1 MYREMMQK
9 WGRDNFPLSVVA
21 TEMRETVPEHTHDFM
36 ELVIFQRGS
45 ATHSLHLPGGKVSY
59 AVMQGDCFSVL
70 PGETHSFSD
79 GSHAFYHNIIFSPGL
94 IRGQMAALEEFDSW
108 ESLFGS
114 RTPRDRRKI
123 HLPLADRMQ
132 IDAYLARLKEE
143 LDRRTRGY
151 KTVAVSILLEILVLL
166 LRCSPKQM
174 TVHSGTF
181 PRDGGSLLKTI
192 NCLEKSPEKHF
203 SLGQMAKLSGMCVSS
218 FTRKFRIL
226 TGVSPTE
233 YLLSLRI
240 EKAENLLKTTDLP
253 VYAVADMCGFNN
265 INYFIKTF
273 RRFRHVTPARFRKG
287 RP

>member
-1 MYREMMQK
+1 MHREMMQK
-9 WGRDNFPLSVVA
+9 WGKDNFPLSIVA
-21 TEMRETVPEHTHDFM
+21 TEMNDTVPEHTHDFM

-79 GSHAFYHNIIFSPGL
+79 GSRAFYYNIIFSPEL
-94 IRGQMAALEEFDSW
+94 IRDQMPALEEFDSW

-114 RTPRDRRKI
+114 RTPRDRKKI

-151 KTVAVSILLEILVLL
+151 KTVAAAILLEILVQL

-174 TVHSGTF
+174 TVRSGIF
-181 PRDGGSLLKTI
+181 PRDGSNLLKTI
-192 NCLEKSPEKHF
+192 NSLEKAPEKHL
-203 SLGQMAKLSGMCVSS
+203 SLARMAKLSGMCVSS

-233 YLLSLRI
+233 YLISLRI

-253 VYAVADMCGFNN
+253 VYAIADACGFNN

-273 RRFRHVTPARFRKG
+273 RRFRHVTPAKFRAG
-287 RP
+287 RS

>member
-1 MYREMMQK
+1 MHREMMQK
-9 WGRDNFPLSVVA
+9 WGRDNFPLSVVT
-21 TEMRETVPEHTHDFM
+21 TEMKEIVPEHTHDFM

-70 PGETHSFSD
+70 PGETHSFAD
-79 GSHAFYHNIIFSPGL
+79 GNHAFYYNIIFSPGL
-94 IRGQMAALEEFDSW
+94 IHDQMPALEGFDSW
-108 ESLFGS
+108 ESLFGD
-114 RTPRDRRKI
+114 RIPRDRRKI

-151 KTVAVSILLEILVLL
+151 KTVAVAILLEILVQL

-174 TVHSGTF
+174 AVRSGIF
-181 PRDGGSLLKTI
+181 PRDEGHLLKTI
-192 NCLEKSPEKHF
+192 NSLEKTPEKHH
-203 SLGQMAKLSGMCVSS
+203 SLAEMAKLSGMCVSS
-218 FTRKFRIL
+218 FTKKFRIL

-233 YLLSLRI
+233 YLISLRI
-240 EKAENLLKTTDLP
+240 EKAENLLKNTGLP
-253 VYAVADMCGFNN
+253 VYAIAEACGFDN

-273 RRFRHVTPARFRKG
+273 RRFRHVTPAKFRKG
-287 RP
+287 RS

>member
-1 MYREMMQK
+1 MHREMMQK
-9 WGRDNFPLSVVA
+9 WGRDNFPLSVVT
-21 TEMRETVPEHTHDFM
+21 TEMKEIVPEHTHDFM

-79 GSHAFYHNIIFSPGL
+79 GNHAFYYNIIFSPEL
-94 IRGQMAALEEFDSW
+94 IRDRMPTLVEFDSW
-108 ESLFGS
+108 ESLFGD
-114 RTPRDRRKI
+114 RIPRDRRKI

-132 IDAYLARLKEE
+132 IDAYLTRLTDE
-143 LDRRTRGY
+143 LDRRTSGY
-151 KTVAVSILLEILVLL
+151 KIVAAAILLEILVQL

-174 TVHSGTF
+174 AVRSGIF
-181 PRDGGSLLKTI
+181 PRDEGNLLKTI
-192 NCLEKSPEKHF
+192 NSLEKMPEKHH
-203 SLGQMAKLSGMCVSS
+203 SLAEMAKLSGMCVSS
-218 FTRKFRIL
+218 FTKKFRVL

-233 YLLSLRI
+233 YLISLRI

-253 VYAVADMCGFNN
+253 VYAIAEACGFDN

-273 RRFRHVTPARFRKG
+273 RRFRHVTPAKFR
-287 RP
+287 RRRS

>member
-1 MYREMMQK
+1 MHREMMQK
-9 WGRDNFPLSVVA
+9 WGKDNFPLSIVA
-21 TEMRETVPEHTHDFM
+21 TEMNDTVPEHTHDFM

-45 ATHSLHLPGGKVSY
+45 ATHALHLPGGKVSY

-79 GSHAFYHNIIFSPGL
+79 GNHAFYYNIIFSPEL
-94 IRGQMAALEEFDSW
+94 IRGQTPALEEFDSW

-114 RTPRDRRKI
+114 RTPRDRKKI

-174 TVHSGTF
+174 AVKSGTL
-181 PRDGGSLLKTI
+181 PGDGGSLLKVV
-192 NCLEKSPEKHF
+192 NALEKAPEKHL
-203 SLGQMAKLSGMCVSS
+203 SLAQMAKLSGMCVSS

-233 YLLSLRI
+233 YLISLRI

-253 VYAVADMCGFNN
+253 VYAIADACGFNN

-273 RRFRHVTPARFRKG
+273 RRFRHVTPAKFRAG
-287 RP
+287 RN